1 MDFTI
6 IKRKVVDL
14 IVVEQLNLLTTILVN
29 SINIID
35 SLDYQYQRKS
45 FGSRAL
51 NLLLNSS

>member
-35 SLDYQYQRKS
+35 ILDYQYQRIS

-51 NLLLNSS
+51 KLLLNSS